1 MTSATLFKKKYIH
14 KIAIVISSLII
25 LILGPFLF
33 YNLKFMGKIY
43 PNVSISGI
51 DLGGKTQE
59 EAINILSQTIGKPEK
74 IELTGQNQSNQSFE
88 LKTDDINLE
97 YNFGESAERA
107 YNLVRTGN
115 FIYDNLQKIHLLK
128 NEKEIG
134 LSTYLDETK
143 LSNFISVVAGQV
155 SVKPIYPSIEKS
167 DKTVQVNKGLAGSE
181 IETEKLRA
189 SVGYHLSLVES
200 KKIEIPM
207 ITIDPSLNDK
217 EIEAAK
223 ALGEEYLEK
232 SINLK
237 FENQNFDYDDS
248 DILEILEPRDGYKE
262 DVLNNIVFEI
272 ASNINRDPQ
281 NPKFEFDGNKVTEFL
296 PALDGITLKSD
307 DFKNVLV
314 SKLDE
319 LKDSEDKVLTFDIP
333 ITRTPPDVSTD
344 KINNLGIRE
353 IIGRGESNYYHSI
366 PGRVF
371 NVNLA
376 ASKINGTLVK
386 PGETFSFN
394 QTVGDISKLTGY
406 KEAYIIQ
413 DGRTVLGDGGGVCQV
428 SSTLFRAVLNSGL
441 PITERAA
448 HAYRVGY
455 YEQNSSP
462 GFDATVYAPSPDFK
476 FKNDTSNYILIQA
489 KNDSKKYS
497 LVFEIYGTKDGR
509 NVTISKPVVT
519 DVTKPLPDLYQDDPT
534 LPIGQIKQVDY
545 AAWGAKVSFNYKV
558 TKNGET
564 LINKNFVS
572 NYQPWQAV
580 YLRGTGPAI

>member
-1 MTSATLFKKKYIH
+1 MSSAILFKKKYIH
-14 KIAIVISSLII
+14 KIAIVMSSLTI
-25 LILGPFLF
+25 LILGSFLF
-33 YNLKFMGKIY
+33 YNIKFMGRIY
-43 PNVSISGI
+43 PNIYVSGI
-51 DLGGKTQE
+51 NLGGKTQE
-59 EAINILSQTIGKPEK
+59 EALNVLSQIVKKPEK
-74 IELTGQNQSNQSFE
+74 IELTDQNQSFE
-88 LKTDDINLE
+88 LNTDDVNLE
-97 YNFGESAERA
+97 YNFGESIGRA
-107 YNLVRTGN
+107 YNITRTGN
-115 FIYDNLQKIHLLK
+115 FIYDSLQKIRLLK
-128 NEKEIG
+128 NKKEIG

-155 SVKPIYPSIEKS
+155 SVKPIYPSIEKQGENI
-167 DKTVQVNKGLAGSE
+167 QVNRGLAGSE
-181 IETEKLRA
+181 IETEELRA
-189 SVGYHLSLVES
+189 SVGYYLSFAEN
-200 KKIEIPM
+200 KKIEIP
-207 ITIDPSLNDK
+207 ITTIDPSLDNEK
-217 EIEAAK
+217 VEAAK
-223 ALGEEYLEK
+223 TLGEKYLGK

-248 DILEILEPRDGYKE
+248 HILEMINPRGRYKE
-262 DVLNNIVFEI
+262 DVLNGVIFEI
-272 ASNINRDPQ
+272 ASNINRKPQ
-281 NPKFEFDGNKVTEFL
+281 NPRFEFDGNKVTEFL

-307 DFKNVLV
+307 DFKNILI

-319 LKDSEDKVLTFDIP
+319 LKDSKDKTSTFEIP

-353 IIGRGESNYYHSI
+353 IIGRGESNYYHST

-371 NVNLA
+371 NINLA

-413 DGRTVLGDGGGVCQV
+413 NGKTVLGDGGGVCQV
-428 SSTLFRAVLNSGL
+428 SSTLFRAILNSGL

-455 YEQNSSP
+455 YEQNSPP
-462 GFDATVYAPSPDFK
+462 GFDATVFAPSPDFK
-476 FKNDTSNYILIQA
+476 FRNDTPKYILIQV
-489 KNDSKKYS
+489 KNDPKKYS

-509 NVTISKPVVT
+509 NVTISKPVITNVI
-519 DVTKPLPDLYQDDPT
+519 KPLPDLYQDDPT
-534 LPIGQIKQVDY
+534 LPIGQVKQVDY

-564 LINKNFVS
+564 LINKNFIS